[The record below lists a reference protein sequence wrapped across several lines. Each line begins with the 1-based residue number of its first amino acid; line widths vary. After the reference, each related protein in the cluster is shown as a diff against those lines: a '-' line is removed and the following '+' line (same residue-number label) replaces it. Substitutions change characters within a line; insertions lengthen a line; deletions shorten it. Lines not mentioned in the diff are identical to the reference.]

1 MIKTMTL
8 NECTAYLRA
17 HGLSISNESLASALE
32 QGAYPFGVCIG
43 GGRQRVFQIFTRLVD
58 AWIAEREDI

>member
-32 QGAYPFGVCIG
+32 QGAYPFGACIG
-43 GGRQRVFQIFTRLVD
+43 GKQRAFRIFSRLVN
-58 AWIAEREDI
+58 AWIAEREAI